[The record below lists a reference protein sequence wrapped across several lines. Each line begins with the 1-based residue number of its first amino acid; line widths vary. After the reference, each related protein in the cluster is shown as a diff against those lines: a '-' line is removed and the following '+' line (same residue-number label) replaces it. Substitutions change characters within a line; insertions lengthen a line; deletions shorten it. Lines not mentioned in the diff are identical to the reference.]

1 MRERLITEMTSLEN
15 GMTARRLR
23 GTWLVLWSLVALGLG
38 GFVIQLLGSHP
49 ERAWQAYL
57 INFLLWS
64 AVAQGA
70 LLFSAVMHI
79 TKARW
84 SRPLEGLAESFAAFF
99 PISLAL
105 FVLLFLGRDYVF
117 PWAHEAIPG
126 KEHWLNM
133 PFLFTRDLVGLLIL
147 YGLGWAYVSQAL
159 ALRGTDKQAKGGLSA
174 VVLKWFASGQ
184 SDRER
189 DLRRLSVLGV
199 LYILAYALVLSLL
212 AFDLLM
218 SMDPY
223 WISTLFGAYSFVK
236 AFYVGLGAL
245 IILAAILS
253 VRHGEA
259 MGITPS
265 HFHNLGKLFFAFGLL
280 WADFFYC
287 QLVVIWYGN
296 ISEET
301 GYVIART
308 MVQPWKSLAWTVF
321 VVCFIAP
328 FLILLNRRIKMKPRV
343 MLILAA
349 FVLAGIWLEHL
360 LLVGPALNPHATTMP
375 LGIVDGL
382 ISLGFFG
389 LMAMAVT
396 YYFNAFPGLVP
407 EGKRGSG

>member
-1 MRERLITEMTSLEN
+1 MDSAAVQN
-15 GMTARRLR
+15 NSKVK
-23 GTWLVLWSLVALGLG
+23 WLLLWALVAVGMM
-38 GFVIQLLGSHP
+38 GFVFQLLGDHP

-70 LLFSAVMHI
+70 LLFSTVMHI
-79 TKARW
+79 TNARW
-84 SRPLEGLAESFAAFF
+84 SGPLNGLAESFAAFF
-99 PISLAL
+99 PVSILL
-105 FVLLFLGRDYVF
+105 FVLLFLGRSYVF
-117 PWAHEAIPG
+117 PWTHEAIPG
-126 KEHWLNM
+126 KEHWLNL
-133 PFLFTRDLVGLLIL
+133 PFLFTRDLVALLVL

-159 ALRGTDKQAKGGLSA
+159 GLRGVGHQSKGRLSA
-174 VVLKWFASGQ
+174 FVLKGFFRDQ
-184 SDRER
+184 PDRER
-189 DLRRLSVLGV
+189 LRKRLNVLGV

-218 SMDPY
+218 SMDPH

-245 IILAAILS
+245 IILAAILF
-253 VRHGEA
+253 VHHGEA
-259 MGITPS
+259 AGISSS

-301 GYVIART
+301 GYIIART
-308 MVQPWKSLAWTVF
+308 MVSPWKYLAWTVF

-328 FLILLNRRIKMKPRV
+328 FLILLNRKIKMKPRV
-343 MLILAA
+343 MLILSA

-360 LLVGPALNPHATTMP
+360 LLVGPALNPRATAMP
-375 LGIVDGL
+375 LGVADGL
-382 ISLGFFG
+382 ISLGFVG
-389 LMAMAVT
+389 LMAMAVA
-396 YYFNAFPGLVP
+396 YYLDVFPGIVP
-407 EGKRGSG
+407 AKERGVG

>member
-1 MRERLITEMTSLEN
+1 M
-15 GMTARRLR
+15 
-23 GTWLVLWSLVALGLG
+23 LWSLVAIGLG
-38 GFVIQLLGSHP
+38 AFLFQLLGKHP

-70 LLFSAVMHI
+70 LLFSTVMHI

-99 PISLAL
+99 PISLVL
-105 FVLLFLGRDYVF
+105 FLVLFLGRDHVF
-117 PWAHEAIPG
+117 PWTHETIPG
-126 KEHWLNM
+126 KEHWLNV

-159 ALRGTDKQAKGGLSA
+159 GLRGTDKQAKGGLSA
-174 VVLKWFASGQ
+174 FVLKWFSRGQ
-184 SDRER
+184 PDREQYR
-189 DLRRLSVLGV
+189 QRLNVLSV

-218 SMDPY
+218 SMDPH

-245 IILAAILS
+245 IILAAILFL
-253 VRHGEA
+253 RHGEA
-259 MGITPS
+259 AGVSPS

-301 GYVIART
+301 GYIIART
-308 MVQPWKSLAWTVF
+308 MVQPWKTLAWTVF

-343 MLILAA
+343 MLILSA
-349 FVLAGIWLEHL
+349 FVLVGIWLEHL
-360 LLVGPALNPHATTMP
+360 LLVGPALNPHASRMP
-375 LGIVDGL
+375 LGIADGL
-382 ISLGFFG
+382 ISLGFIG
-389 LMAMAVT
+389 LMALAVT
-396 YYFNAFPGLVP
+396 YYFNVFPGVVP
-407 EGKRGSG
+407 ERGSG

>member
-1 MRERLITEMTSLEN
+1 M
-15 GMTARRLR
+15 
-23 GTWLVLWSLVALGLG
+23 LWSLVAIGLG
-38 GFVIQLLGSHP
+38 AFLFQLLGKHP

-70 LLFSAVMHI
+70 LLFSTVMHI

-99 PISLAL
+99 PISLVL
-105 FVLLFLGRDYVF
+105 FLVLFLGRDHVF
-117 PWAHEAIPG
+117 PWTHETIPG
-126 KEHWLNM
+126 KEHWLNV

-159 ALRGTDKQAKGGLSA
+159 GLRGTDKQAKGRLSA
-174 VVLKWFASGQ
+174 SVLKWFSRGQ
-184 SDRER
+184 PDREQYR
-189 DLRRLSVLGV
+189 QRLNVLSV

-218 SMDPY
+218 SMDPH

-245 IILAAILS
+245 IILAAILF

-259 MGITPS
+259 AGVSRS

-280 WADFFYC
+280 WADLFYC

-301 GYVIART
+301 GYIIART
-308 MVQPWKSLAWTVF
+308 MVQPWKTLAWTVF

-343 MLILAA
+343 MLILSA
-349 FVLAGIWLEHL
+349 FVLVGIWLEHL
-360 LLVGPALNPHATTMP
+360 LLVGPALNPHASRMP
-375 LGIVDGL
+375 LGIADGL
-382 ISLGFFG
+382 ISLGFIG
-389 LMAMAVT
+389 LMALAVT
-396 YYFNAFPGLVP
+396 YYFNVFPGVVP
-407 EGKRGSG
+407 ERGSG

>member
-1 MRERLITEMTSLEN
+1 
-15 GMTARRLR
+15 
-23 GTWLVLWSLVALGLG
+23 LVAI
-38 GFVIQLLGSHP
+38 GFIGFILQLLGGRP

-70 LLFSAVMHI
+70 LLFSAVMRI

-84 SRPLEGLAESFAAFF
+84 SGPLDGLAESFAAFF
-99 PISLAL
+99 PISLVL
-105 FVLLFLGRDYVF
+105 FLVLFLGRDHIF
-117 PWAHEAIPG
+117 PWAHETIPG
-126 KEHWLNM
+126 KEHWLNV

-159 ALRGTDKQAKGGLSA
+159 GLRGTDNQAKRGFPGL
-174 VVLKWFASGQ
+174 VLKWFTRRRPNPEQ
-184 SDRER
+184 YRER
-189 DLRRLSVLGV
+189 LNVLSV

-218 SMDPY
+218 SMDPH

-245 IILAAILS
+245 IILAAILF
-253 VRHGEA
+253 VRQGETV
-259 MGITPS
+259 GIAPT
-265 HFHNLGKLFFAFGLL
+265 HFHNLGKLFFALGLL

-296 ISEET
+296 ITEET
-301 GYVIART
+301 GYIIERT
-308 MVQPWKSLAWTVF
+308 MLQPWKYLAWIVF

-328 FLILLNRRIKMKPRV
+328 FLILLNRKIKMKPRV
-343 MLILAA
+343 MLILSA

-375 LGIVDGL
+375 LGIADGL
-382 ISLGFFG
+382 ISLGFLG
-389 LMAMAVT
+389 LMIIAVI
-396 YYFNAFPGLVP
+396 YYFNIFPGVIP
-407 EGKRGSG
+407 EKGSG